1 MLHIMNFIFIVGFIV
16 ILTFIAVTSA
26 FIMNLINGFKY
37 RKNRKCIDRY
47 VYRKQKVFS
56 GGYRYARKRVK

>member
-1 MLHIMNFIFIVGFIV
+1 MIHIMNFIFIIGFIV
-16 ILTFIAVTSA
+16 VLSFVATVAV
-26 FIMNLINGFKY
+26 FIMSLIGKFRY
-37 RKNRKCIDRY
+37 RNSRKCIDRY